1 MRLKLSSS
9 ILFLIVASFGL
20 AAQGTFRVDGPAARI
35 VCSGSP
41 SVVLFNMNFQ
51 NNASSTMLTAGN
63 SEFRF
68 TGNATTNIT
77 SSGPFNTTF
86 YNFEIN
92 YTAGEIDV
100 LTNNMTITNSN
111 ILEMVQG
118 NVDMNTLLG
127 STWELGTSVANLGTL
142 NRTSGHFYNGYFR
155 RWYPAGP
162 GTDTAPWDIPVGM
175 NAASYNYARVYYVNA
190 TSGGS
195 LRTRFVPGPTFYTG
209 LPLVDATDLVSCPG
223 PVDINNYANEGYWD
237 IIAGGGLD
245 VTSNYTIKLH
255 YNNFGTATAEQCIRI
270 IKSENLSSWMQE
282 GVHGT
287 FNGALD
293 WVTRDLQTGFPSAFN
308 SSFFTVAGDYL
319 VNPLPVEMIAF
330 GANCGTGNI
339 LINWSTASE
348 NGNDYF
354 ILERTKNMIDW
365 EWVANVPSQNSY
377 SNSLLNYSFED
388 NIAVGTYYYRITQ
401 VDFNGEQN
409 SFPPVVITC
418 GASETEA
425 QLVNS
430 YQNDQGGITV
440 VVYSPGDM
448 DYVVSLFDLHGRKV
462 SASVGQASAG
472 NNTILLNTQSLRD
485 AYYLV
490 SVQIGDKNL
499 SRKIFV
505 K

>member
-1 MRLKLSSS
+1 MKLNRIFSV
-9 ILFLIVASFGL
+9 VALGMLTTFGY
-20 AAQGTFRVDGPAARI
+20 AQGTFRADGANARI
-35 VCSGSP
+35 VCSGAP
-41 SVVLFNMNFQ
+41 SVVLYNMDFR
-51 NNASSTMLTAGN
+51 NNASSNMLTAGN

-68 TGNATTNIT
+68 TGNMTTEIT

-190 TSGGS
+190 ASGGS

-209 LPLVDATDLVSCPG
+209 LPLIDATDLVSCPG
-223 PVDINNYANEGYWD
+223 PVTINNYANEGYWD

-245 VTSNYTIKLH
+245 VISNYTIKLH

-293 WVTRDLQTGFPSAFN
+293 WVTRNQQTGFPSAFN
-308 SSFFTVAGDYL
+308 SSFFTVAGDYI
-319 VNPLPVEMIAF
+319 VNPLPVDMVSF
-330 GANCGTGNI
+330 GADCGTGNI
-339 LINWSTASE
+339 TLNWSTASE

-365 EWVANVPSQNSY
+365 EFVANVPSQNSY
-377 SNSLLNYSFED
+377 SNTMLNYSYQD
-388 NIAVGTYYYRITQ
+388 NVSVGTYYYKITQ
-401 VDFNGEQN
+401 VDLSGEQN
-409 SFPPVVITC
+409 DFPPVVITC
-418 GASETEA
+418 GGSETEA
-425 QLVNS
+425 QIVNT
-430 YQNDQGGITV
+430 YLNGNGEIVV
-440 VVYSPGDM
+440 VVYAPSDM

-462 SASVGQASAG
+462 NATVGQATAG
-472 NNTILLNTQSLRD
+472 NNTLILNTHSLRD

-490 SVQIGDKNL
+490 SVQMGDKNL
-499 SRKIFV
+499 SKKIFV